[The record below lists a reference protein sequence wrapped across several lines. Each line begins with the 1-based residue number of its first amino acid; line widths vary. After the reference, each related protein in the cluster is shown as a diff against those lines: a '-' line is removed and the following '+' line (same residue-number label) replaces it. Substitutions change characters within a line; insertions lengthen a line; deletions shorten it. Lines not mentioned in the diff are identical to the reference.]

1 MATDA
6 IFGIN
11 SVHETLIAAPKI
23 IRETIVGDNANNGRL
38 EALVVEARRLGL
50 PVSIRSTRELDRL
63 SEGQRHQGIVAIVE
77 PYAYRPFEK
86 LLHLVAD
93 DETTDKILILDGIVD
108 PRNFGALLR
117 TAEAAGVRHI
127 VIPKDRSVEVTPV
140 VIKTSAGA
148 AHHLSIYK
156 VTNLRRALQELKQAG
171 YWTMGLAVSATE
183 SLYDRIFPRKLAIVL
198 GSEGTGVRPII
209 LKECDF
215 TVSIPMLGKVASL
228 NVGVS
233 GAICLYEIVRQTRL
247 ARD

>member
-23 IRETIVGDNANNGRL
+23 VREIIVGDNANHGRL
-38 EALVVEARRLGL
+38 GALVVEARRLGL
-50 PVSIRSTRELDRL
+50 PVSIRSARELDRL
-63 SEGQRHQGIVAIVE
+63 SEGQRHQGIVAIVQ
-77 PYAYRPFEK
+77 PYTYRSFEK

-127 VIPKDRSVEVTPV
+127 VIPRDRSVEVTPV

-171 YWTMGLAVSATE
+171 YWTMGLAVGATE
-183 SLYDRIFPRKLAIVL
+183 SLYDRIFPKKLALVL
-198 GSEGTGVRPII
+198 GSEGAGVRPIN

-228 NVGVS
+228 NVGVA

-247 ARD
+247 AR

>member
-23 IRETIVGDNANNGRL
+23 VREIIVGDNANHGRL
-38 EALVVEARRLGL
+38 GALVVEARRLGL
-50 PVSIRSTRELDRL
+50 PVSIRSARELDRL
-63 SEGQRHQGIVAIVE
+63 SEGQRHQGIVAIVQ
-77 PYAYRPFEK
+77 PYTYRPFEK

-127 VIPKDRSVEVTPV
+127 VIPRDRSVEVTPV

-171 YWTMGLAVSATE
+171 YWTMGLAVGATE
-183 SLYDRIFPRKLAIVL
+183 SLYDRIFPKKLALVL
-198 GSEGTGVRPII
+198 GSEGAGVRPIN

-228 NVGVS
+228 NVGVA

-247 ARD
+247 AR